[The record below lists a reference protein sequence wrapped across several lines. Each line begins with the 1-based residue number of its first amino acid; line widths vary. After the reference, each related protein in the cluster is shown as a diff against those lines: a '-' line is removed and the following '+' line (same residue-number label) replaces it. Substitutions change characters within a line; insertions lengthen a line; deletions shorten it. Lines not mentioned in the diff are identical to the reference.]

1 MHLNKQVGKTE
12 GRLFLRDMS
21 LRGRSGSNGRRDRG
35 ETQHQRQEAVS
46 TFNFTETL
54 LLIKKE

>member
-1 MHLNKQVGKTE
+1 MHLNKQAGETE
-12 GRLFLRDMS
+12 GRLFVRDVS
-21 LRGRSGSNGRRDRG
+21 LRGRSGNICRRDGG

-46 TFNFTETL
+46 TFNFTETH